1 MPIDQYVDSPR
12 KTRIFDAS
20 NLAASTIDS
29 NILNH
34 KPIHAMATKHQKTK
48 SSKKVKQK
56 GTRAAKRKRSQNYA
70 DGVTSEDE
78 NSDDIDYDDSDN
90 NAAVAGAD
98 EADSIGE
105 ADDIAGGISALEG
118 VNQVRMRQYCFF
130 RSFHPL
136 TWHRITINVILDF
149 LYFQRYRSLNRMK

>member
-1 MPIDQYVDSPR
+1 
-12 KTRIFDAS
+12 
-20 NLAASTIDS
+20 
-29 NILNH
+29 
-34 KPIHAMATKHQKTK
+34 MATKHQKTK

-56 GTRAAKRKRSQNYA
+56 GTRAAKWKRNQNYA
-70 DGVTSEDE
+70 DGVTSEDD

-118 VNQVRMRQYCFF
+118 VNQVRIR
-130 RSFHPL
+130 
-136 TWHRITINVILDF
+136 
-149 LYFQRYRSLNRMK
+149 

>member
-1 MPIDQYVDSPR
+1 MPIDQYVDSQR

-29 NILNH
+29 NILTH
-34 KPIHAMATKHQKTK
+34 KPIHTMANKHQKTK

-56 GTRAAKRKRSQNYA
+56 GTRSTKRKRNQNYA

-105 ADDIAGGISALEG
+105 ADDIAGGITALEG
-118 VNQVRMRQYCFF
+118 VNQVRIKQY
-130 RSFHPL
+130 
-136 TWHRITINVILDF
+136 
-149 LYFQRYRSLNRMK
+149 YFAVLLSIEYYCHGIKSK